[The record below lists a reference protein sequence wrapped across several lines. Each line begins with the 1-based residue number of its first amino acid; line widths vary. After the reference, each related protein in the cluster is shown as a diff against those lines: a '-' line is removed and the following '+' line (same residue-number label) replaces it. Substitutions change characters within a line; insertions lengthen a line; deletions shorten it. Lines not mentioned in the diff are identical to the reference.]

1 MRGAS
6 GGNGRFLSPLCP
18 WLFDREGQASLESNW
33 STKGTTLGRTNY
45 KGGCANLEEEAS
57 LELVQIY

>member
-18 WLFDREGQASLESNW
+18 WLFDREGPASLESNW

-57 LELVQIY
+57 